1 MDAVEGGRTNV
12 PITAEPGIDLDVV
25 LKSQVFLEWVSEV
38 EEDPRL
44 FVKAIHVQSVD
55 MFGSN
60 VGFIKFQ
67 ATAKVNCGGVK
78 GIVNAPGIVFMRGG
92 AVGVLVIL
100 ECEGKEYT
108 ILTRQARVPVANH
121 SLPEIPAGMLDGS
134 GQFKGV
140 AANDLKTECNIEISE
155 DELVDLTELAYG
167 DDYKGIIPSGGGCD
181 EFIRLFVCR
190 RTVKPEVL
198 SELQGRLTG
207 LLEEDE
213 HIKLQII
220 PASDMWLATPDAK
233 ALCALALF
241 DCLRAQGRLPES
253 AMNSS
258 GDQEQMDATELVDD
272 ATHQAA
278 SPRVHRARAAG
289 GNPRRFFHRDRK
301 QALSKALQRTTSGH
315 ASSLTKV
322 EGVIAPS
329 MTYSQK
335 VMTMSYGLVKHQLPA
350 ALRSSL
356 RGSARSQASPN
367 SVSAALAQEAW
378 ELDAL
383 RLKNQRMVLSEFIYL
398 MSHRKLLNEL
408 VPGNWHKSADKM
420 QSYRSA
426 FEMSDVNSD
435 NALTFDELSML
446 VVAMDASRKLSDE
459 EMVHLWGVLTGPEV
473 ARGEQTRKRAR
484 SEGCVKSGFLL
495 KKSGG
500 YKGVRTNIVGTVTG
514 TGWKQ
519 RFFVISG
526 GAEPK
531 LEYYTKKQEYDDRK
545 PPQGTVPL
553 RGAQAQAEA
562 KGSKGSM
569 LSSGF
574 VVRTNERDM
583 QVKVCDTNDDPAE
596 WVALINAAAEPED
609 GDKLPASE
617 PVLEPVLE
625 PVSEP
630 EPEPEPELAEDTEVA
645 GVVDVDADGDAEQ
658 PGEASAG
665 GEEDE
670 ADSPDLTV
678 TGKKLE
684 VGSKAEQKAADKAAR
699 EAQKAREKAEKQAA
713 KQAEVEEAQGSTMQ
727 IFVKTA
733 LTGETIAVEVEGSD
747 TIEKVKTKIQERE
760 GVVGVVE
767 DIALVFLGKQLDDKR
782 TVADYSKI
790 QNEVTLCAMSA
801 KLSELKLDF
810 AAFLRGLVAVR
821 KDDRCKDWLEID
833 KPHKWELLSLII
845 DTPISR
851 LEEKQIMDS
860 SRILRMVLMMVA
872 SSQKPMTKKH
882 RKAVLKRAGKG
893 TLHKLTD
900 PQVEKMQALRWS
912 CIKKSALIGFLCT
925 LLPAITENL
934 LAYELETD
942 GFADAYWVCHEPS
955 QLHNNGTHT
964 AYVPITTGRFGNMSD
979 TVLDLCRTVHVE
991 QGSCLGD
998 YWDETLSTRER
1009 KFTPP
1014 NLPGFGQAY
1023 YPEGVGKEYLGLGT
1037 VPGWRTVNQELPR
1050 ATDFFE
1056 LDWGS
1061 GTDASEEASQYLA
1074 EETPKAEAPQDERVT
1089 ISNICDNCQ
1098 CSVCA
1103 CATVAHDFAWDSDS
1117 DHVVFWTVLVFMIV
1131 VNLGEPRAPP
1141 QFAWTCQV

>member
-1 MDAVEGGRTNV
+1 
-12 PITAEPGIDLDVV
+12 
-25 LKSQVFLEWVSEV
+25 
-38 EEDPRL
+38 
-44 FVKAIHVQSVD
+44 
-55 MFGSN
+55 
-60 VGFIKFQ
+60 
-67 ATAKVNCGGVK
+67 
-78 GIVNAPGIVFMRGG
+78 
-92 AVGVLVIL
+92 
-100 ECEGKEYT
+100 
-108 ILTRQARVPVANH
+108 
-121 SLPEIPAGMLDGS
+121 
-134 GQFKGV
+134 
-140 AANDLKTECNIEISE
+140 
-155 DELVDLTELAYG
+155 
-167 DDYKGIIPSGGGCD
+167 
-181 EFIRLFVCR
+181 
-190 RTVKPEVL
+190 
-198 SELQGRLTG
+198 
-207 LLEEDE
+207 
-213 HIKLQII
+213 
-220 PASDMWLATPDAK
+220 
-233 ALCALALF
+233 
-241 DCLRAQGRLPES
+241 
-253 AMNSS
+253 MNSS
-258 GDQEQMDATELVDD
+258 ADQEQMDATELVDD

-278 SPRVHRARAAG
+278 SPRIHRARAAG
-289 GNPRRFFHRDRK
+289 GNPRRFFQRNRK

-315 ASSLTKV
+315 TASLTKV
-322 EGVIAPS
+322 ESVIAPS

-356 RGSARSQASPN
+356 RGSGRSQASPN

-383 RLKNQRMVLSEFIYL
+383 RLKNQRMVLSEFVYL

-426 FEMSDVNSD
+426 FEVSDVNGDSS
-435 NALTFDELSML
+435 LTFDELGML

-459 EMVHLWGVLTGPEV
+459 EMCHLWGVLTGPEV
-473 ARGEQTRKRAR
+473 ARAEQTRKRAR

-500 YKGVRTNIVGTVTG
+500 YKGKTNIVGTVVG

-545 PPQGTVPL
+545 PPQGTLPL
-553 RGAQAQAEA
+553 RGAQAEAEGQ
-562 KGSKGSM
+562 GSKGSM

-574 VVRTNERDM
+574 AVRTKERDM
-583 QVKVCDTNDDPAE
+583 QVKVCDTNDDPTE
-596 WVALINAAAEPED
+596 WVALINAAAEPQD
-609 GDKLPASE
+609 GDQPPA
-617 PVLEPVLE
+617 LEPVLE

-630 EPEPEPELAEDTEVA
+630 EPEPEPELAGDTEVA

-658 PGEASAG
+658 PGEASPG

-678 TGKKLE
+678 TGKKLQ

-713 KQAEVEEAQGSTMQ
+713 KQAEAEEAQGSTMQ
-727 IFVKTA
+727 IFVKAA
-733 LTGETIAVEVEGSD
+733 LTGETIALEVEGSD
-747 TIEKVKTKIQERE
+747 TIGNVKMQARRRGWSEK
-760 GVVGVVE
+760 
-767 DIALVFLGKQLDDKR
+767 DIALVFLGKQLDDTR

-833 KPHKWELLSLII
+833 KPHKWGLLSLII

-900 PQVEKMQALRWS
+900 QQVEKMQALRWS
-912 CIKKSALIGFLCT
+912 CIRKSALIGFLCT

-934 LAYELETD
+934 LAYELQTD

-955 QLHNNGTHT
+955 QLHNNGTHQ
-964 AYVPITTGRFGNMSD
+964 AYVPITTGRFGNMTD
-979 TVLDLCRTVHVE
+979 AVLDLCPTVHVKE
-991 QGSCLGD
+991 DSCLGD
-998 YWDETLSTRER
+998 YWEETLSTRWK
-1009 KFTPP
+1009 KFPP
-1014 NLPGFGQAY
+1014 RTIPGFGQAY
-1023 YPEGVGKEYLGLGT
+1023 YPEGHGRDSLGGQT
-1037 VPGWRTVNQELPR
+1037 EPGWRTVNQELPR

-1056 LDWGS
+1056 FDDWGS

-1074 EETPKAEAPQDERVT
+1074 EETPKAEAPQEERVT

-1103 CATVAHDFAWDSDS
+1103 CATVAHEGVSWEWES
-1117 DHVVFWTVLVFMIV
+1117 DHVLFWTVLVFMIV

-1141 QFAWTCQV
+1141 LLAWTCLTRRA